1 MAPNVNGH
9 SNTKKLRIIP
19 LGGVGSIGKNMT
31 VIEYGQD
38 MIIVDCGVMFPG
50 NDSPG
55 IDFILPNFNYV
66 LEHRTNLRGVIVT
79 HGHLD
84 HIGGFQY
91 FLPQINVP
99 IYGLPFTIGLIAN
112 KMREIGV
119 KVDMHEI
126 DEQHGFQVGP
136 FQVDAFHV
144 THSIPDSCGFVIQ
157 TPAGKVVTTGDF
169 KIDENPVDGRKTDF
183 ARLKKLLGKDGALVM
198 LADSTNADRPG
209 RTPSESIVGQTLIP
223 IFAAAPGRVIV
234 STFASQIGRVQQIA
248 DASERTGRQVA
259 LAGRGLMESVN
270 LARNLGYLKAPGL
283 MPLDMALNLPP
294 KKLTIVATGTQ
305 GEHNSALTRISRG
318 EHQQITVNDGD
329 TIVISGRAIP
339 GKEEAMAVV
348 INRLYDQGA
357 FVIYG
362 NMAAIHTSGHGAQ
375 EDMRQMLE
383 AVKPQYFLPVHGEI
397 RHQHLHSRIALE
409 AGVPEDHT
417 FILKSYQPWE
427 FDGINARQLPE
438 MPYQDV
444 MLDSGGGDEVN
455 EAVLRDRERLAT
467 DGFVVAVVPVDG
479 HGQLVG
485 RPQIISRGFIHL
497 RESSSLLDATNT
509 EIRRLMREKGRPAH
523 EIIRDGLGE
532 FFFKHTN
539 RRPVVLPS
547 IVKVM

>member
-1 MAPNVNGH
+1 MVSQGNAL
-9 SNTKKLRIIP
+9 SSAKKLRIIP

-38 MIIVDCGVMFPG
+38 ILVVDCGVMFPG

-55 IDFILPNFNYV
+55 VDFILPNFNYL
-66 LEHRTNLRGVIVT
+66 LEHRANVRGVIVT

-91 FLPQINVP
+91 LLPQLNLP
-99 IYGLPFTIGLIAN
+99 IYGLPFTLGLIGN
-112 KMREIGV
+112 KVREIGI
-119 KVDMHEI
+119 KADLHEI
-126 DEQHGFQVGP
+126 DEQHTFQVGP

-144 THSIPDSCGFVIQ
+144 THSIPDSCGFVIR
-157 TPAGKVVTTGDF
+157 TPAGIIVHTGDF
-169 KIDENPVDGRKTDF
+169 KIDDNPVDGRKTDF
-183 ARLKKLLGKDGALVM
+183 VRLKKLTKDGALVM

-209 RTPSESIVGQTLIP
+209 HTPSESIVGQTLTP

-270 LARNLGYLKAPGL
+270 LARNLGYIKAPGL
-283 MPLDMALNLPP
+283 IPLDMALNLPP
-294 KKLTIVATGTQ
+294 KKLTIIATGTQ
-305 GEHNSALTRISRG
+305 GEQNSALTRISRG
-318 EHQQITVNDGD
+318 DHPQITVNDGD

-383 AVKPQYFLPVHGEI
+383 AVKPYYFLPVHGEI
-397 RHQHLHSRIALE
+397 RHQYLHSRIGLE
-409 AGVPEDHT
+409 VGIPEENT
-417 FILKSYQPWE
+417 FIMKSYQIWE
-427 FDGINARQLPE
+427 FDGTAARQLPE

-444 MLDSGGGDEVN
+444 MIDSGGHDEVN